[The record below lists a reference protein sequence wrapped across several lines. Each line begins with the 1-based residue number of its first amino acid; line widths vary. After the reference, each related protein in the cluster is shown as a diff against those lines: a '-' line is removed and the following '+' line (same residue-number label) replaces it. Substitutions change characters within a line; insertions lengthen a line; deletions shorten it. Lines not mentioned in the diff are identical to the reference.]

1 MGGGSPLASPAS
13 DALRCQRCGSA
24 GELRHAPSPTPKSG
38 IWCAACHQRLQLHQR
53 RWHGA
58 VQLLPF
64 LAIVIGVLAAVLRQ
78 RY

>member
-1 MGGGSPLASPAS
+1 L
-13 DALRCQRCGSA
+13 
-24 GELRHAPSPTPKSG
+24 H
-38 IWCAACHQRLQLHQR
+38 LQQR

-58 VQLLPF
+58 AQLLPF